1 MIKQIFDKINL
12 FDVDVSLFREFQN
25 YNKNVKLAMISS
37 IFVMSSNGLLISA
50 IFSIFVKGIGGSNL
64 IVGYVSFFGGL
75 VLLIGIFPAGILA
88 DRFSR
93 KISLRIGLLF
103 TFFGF
108 FFFYLSNSLF
118 DIYISFGIFNLG
130 NAFIRPSR
138 DAMIADSVVNNKREK
153 IYGQLFSL
161 QSISNGLGPLIAVF
175 LFLVIGDNW
184 QINTM
189 KQVLFVGLFGLLI
202 GIIIMFFMDDKY
214 SLGSESES
222 TINNNH
228 NDDNITNI
236 YQNKK
241 FKILQFIKENNFTL
255 FIVFLGLI
263 ISIGAGMSVRFFPI
277 FFKDY
282 YNLPPTIVNFIYF
295 LVALLT
301 GLMAIIVTKY
311 VNTVG
316 KIESIISV
324 QLIAI
329 ISLFIIAL
337 IPPLS
342 ILIPI
347 FLIRGSF
354 MNASQPVKNAMIMDL
369 VPKRNRGIFQ
379 SLQVLSERFFGHFP
393 LVLEEF
399 Y

>member
-1 MIKQIFDKINL
+1 MFRQVFEKIDL
-12 FDVDVSLFREFQN
+12 FVVYASLIREFQN

-37 IFVMSSNGLLISA
+37 IFVMSSNGLLIST
-50 IFSIFVKGIGGSNL
+50 IFSIFVKGIGESDL

-75 VLLIGIFPAGILA
+75 VLLIGVFPAGILA

-93 KISLRIGLLF
+93 KFSLRIGLLF
-103 TFFGF
+103 SFVGF

-161 QSISNGLGPLIAVF
+161 QSISNGLGPLITVF

-222 TINNNH
+222 TS
-228 NDDNITNI
+228 
-236 YQNKK
+236 
-241 FKILQFIKENNFTL
+241 L
-255 FIVFLGLI
+255 
-263 ISIGAGMSVRFFPI
+263 
-277 FFKDY
+277 
-282 YNLPPTIVNFIYF
+282 NLTP
-295 LVALLT
+295 
-301 GLMAIIVTKY
+301 
-311 VNTVG
+311 
-316 KIESIISV
+316 S
-324 QLIAI
+324 
-329 ISLFIIAL
+329 
-337 IPPLS
+337 
-342 ILIPI
+342 
-347 FLIRGSF
+347 
-354 MNASQPVKNAMIMDL
+354 
-369 VPKRNRGIFQ
+369 
-379 SLQVLSERFFGHFP
+379 QVLKFLLRF
-393 LVLEEF
+393 
-399 Y
+399 